1 MELQL
6 IEEQPYNREN
16 RENREV
22 TLVIPA
28 TNGTGDIKS
37 FLNTV
42 REKLQAK
49 IIKIMGSAKETMVT
63 LELEKSSSP
72 SNILDEITNM
82 PEVQVA
88 EEKTLK
94 IPVNSQQGILVIL
107 GANSN

>member
-42 REKLQAK
+42 REAPGQDYQNNGFCQRDYGYAGIRK
-49 IIKIMGSAKETMVT
+49 ILLPIEYPG
-63 LELEKSSSP
+63 
-72 SNILDEITNM
+72 
-82 PEVQVA
+82 
-88 EEKTLK
+88 
-94 IPVNSQQGILVIL
+94 
-107 GANSN
+107 

>member
-42 REKLQAK
+42 RE
-49 IIKIMGSAKETMVT
+49 
-63 LELEKSSSP
+63 
-72 SNILDEITNM
+72 ILDEITNM